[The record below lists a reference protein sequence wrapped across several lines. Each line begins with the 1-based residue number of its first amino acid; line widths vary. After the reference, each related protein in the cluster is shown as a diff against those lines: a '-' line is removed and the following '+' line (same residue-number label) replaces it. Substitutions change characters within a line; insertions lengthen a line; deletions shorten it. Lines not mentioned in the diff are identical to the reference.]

1 MVSGRRSSVLT
12 IAPSNIR
19 EAEQALRVFD
29 CSTQWGPSSSLTRFA
44 RLARR
49 RAFPAAP
56 TGWDWVDD
64 ILRRFP
70 ALGNLTAAVKY
81 RGRADTVPAAPD
93 RQLALLKVQQR
104 QAFCLVEM
112 APSMPW
118 WSLSLV
124 RIQDTT
130 QCDSGSVATPYSPTP
145 YSCVLTLAQ
154 LPLQPLLS
162 VLSL

>member
-1 MVSGRRSSVLT
+1 MYLSVT
-12 IAPSNIR
+12 
-19 EAEQALRVFD
+19 
-29 CSTQWGPSSSLTRFA
+29 CTYT
-44 RLARR
+44 
-49 RAFPAAP
+49 
-56 TGWDWVDD
+56 D
-64 ILRRFP
+64 I
-70 ALGNLTAAVKY
+70 NS
-81 RGRADTVPAAPD
+81 D